1 MNEKHLN
8 GLTATRG
15 FAALMIVIFHF
26 GLNVFP
32 FKHMQPFFAKGNVAV
47 SYFFTLSGFIM
58 CYTYFNQ
65 QVAYKDYLKRRI
77 ARIAPLYWVAMIISI
92 IRVRDEAQLGF
103 KTLLNFFFAQA
114 YVPGYALTINSA
126 GWSLSVEMLF
136 YLLFPLLLLLYKANQ
151 QRFAYGAL
159 FFYVLS
165 QLVHLW
171 MVAHA
176 KPNNNNWHELTY
188 YFPFAHLNEFVIGMA
203 GYYFYT
209 HNKEQL
215 SKMPVLVTLAM
226 VVLSIV
232 YLQFSKHN
240 GLLSPLFVLMIV
252 GIACKT
258 DSWLSAKPLVWLG
271 EVSYGIYIL
280 QMPVNFYV
288 SKLNAKY
295 LGLTANWFFLFF
307 VIVLVVV
314 SALCYSYVEKPLRRK
329 INSLKI

>member
-1 MNEKHLN
+1 MNQKHLN

-32 FKHMQPFFAKGNVAV
+32 FSKMQPFFAKGNVAV

-65 QVAYKDYLKRRI
+65 QIQYKDYLKRRI
-77 ARIAPLYWVAMIISI
+77 ARIAPLYWLAMILSI
-92 IRVRDEAQLGF
+92 IRIGNEVQLGI
-103 KTLLNFFFAQA
+103 KTALHFFFAQA
-114 YVPGYALTINSA
+114 YMPGYALTINSA

-136 YLLFPLLLLLYKANQ
+136 YLLFPLLLLLYRANQ

-159 FFYVLS
+159 LFYVLS
-165 QLVHLW
+165 QLLHLW

-176 KPNNNNWHELTY
+176 KPNNNSWHELTY

-209 HNKEQL
+209 YNKEQM
-215 SKMPVLVTLAM
+215 SKMPALITLAI
-226 VVLSIV
+226 VVLSII
-232 YLQFSKHN
+232 YLPFSKHN
-240 GLLSPLFVLMIV
+240 GLLSPLFVLLIV
-252 GIACKT
+252 SIACKNN
-258 DSWLSAKPLVWLG
+258 SWLASKPLVWLG

-280 QMPVNFYV
+280 QMPVNYYFSHV
-288 SKLNAKY
+288 NAKFI
-295 LGLTANWFFLFF
+295 GLTSNWFFFSF
-307 VIVLVVV
+307 VIVLIGV
-314 SALCYSYVEKPLRRK
+314 SGLCYHFVEKPFRSK
-329 INSLKI
+329 INSLNI

>member
-32 FKHMQPFFAKGNVAV
+32 FSKMQPFFAKGNVAV

-65 QVAYKDYLKRRI
+65 QIQYKDYLKRRI
-77 ARIAPLYWVAMIISI
+77 ARIAPLYWLAMILSI
-92 IRVRDEAQLGF
+92 IRIGNEAQLGF
-103 KTLLNFFFAQA
+103 KTVLHFFFAQA

-136 YLLFPLLLLLYKANQ
+136 YLLFPLLLLLYRRNQ

-159 FFYVLS
+159 LFYVLS
-165 QLVHLW
+165 QLLHLW

-176 KPNNNNWHELTY
+176 KPNSNSWHELTY
-188 YFPFAHLNEFVIGMA
+188 YFPFTHLNEFVIGMA

-209 HNKEQL
+209 HNQEQM
-215 SKMPVLVTLAM
+215 SKMPALVTLAI
-226 VVLSIV
+226 VVLSLI
-232 YLQFSKHN
+232 YLPFSKHN
-240 GLLSPLFVLMIV
+240 GLLSPLFVFLIV
-252 GIACKT
+252 SIACKNN
-258 DSWLSAKPLVWLG
+258 SWLASKPLVWLG

-280 QMPVNFYV
+280 QMPVNYYFSHV
-288 SKLNAKY
+288 NAKFI
-295 LGLTANWFFLFF
+295 GLTTNWFFLSF
-307 VIVLVVV
+307 VIVLIAV
-314 SALCYSYVEKPLRRK
+314 SGLCYHFVEKPLRRK
-329 INSLKI
+329 INSLNI

>member
-32 FKHMQPFFAKGNVAV
+32 FNKMQPFFAKGNVAV

-65 QVAYKDYLKRRI
+65 QIEYKDYLKRRV
-77 ARIAPLYWVAMIISI
+77 ARIAPLYWVAMILSI
-92 IRVRDEAQLGF
+92 IRIGKEAQLGF
-103 KTLLNFFFAQA
+103 KTALNFFFAQA

-151 QRFAYGAL
+151 QRFAYRAL
-159 FFYVLS
+159 LFYVLS
-165 QLVHLW
+165 QLVHLS
-171 MVAHA
+171 MVAQA
-176 KPNNNNWHELTY
+176 KPNNNSWHELTY
-188 YFPFAHLNEFVIGMA
+188 YFPFAHLNEFVIGMV

-209 HNKEQL
+209 HNKEQM
-215 SKMPVLVTLAM
+215 SKMPVLLTLGI
-226 VVLSIV
+226 VVLSMI
-232 YLQFSKHN
+232 YLPFSKHN

-252 GIACKT
+252 GLACKKE
-258 DSWLSAKPLVWLG
+258 SWLGAKPLVWLG

-280 QMPVNFYV
+280 QMPVNYYV

-295 LGLTANWFFLFF
+295 LGLTTNWFFLFF
-307 VIVLVVV
+307 VVMLVAI
-314 SALCYSYVEKPLRRK
+314 SAVCYSFIEKPLRSK
-329 INSLKI
+329 INSLNI